1 MKIAIAQINPT
12 VGEFANNQE
21 KMLTM
26 INAAKEK
33 GGEIIVFPELVV
45 TGYPPKDL
53 LFRKDFVSLNLT
65 TAQKII
71 EESQDIAVVF
81 GYVER
86 EKKKIDH
93 PDKSF
98 TPFFPGII
106 YNSVIFAHQK
116 KILRKMRKINLPSY
130 DVFDEKRYFHPGKE
144 IKILKFQGE
153 KIGINICED
162 IWVEDGVLEK
172 QKEAGARI
180 IINISASPFYIGKYQ
195 KRKEMLSKKAR
206 KNQIYLI
213 YCNLVG
219 GQDDLIFDGGS
230 FAFAPNGQ
238 LIAWGKRFEED
249 LIIFDLKE
257 KKEKKEKEWQMEEEV
272 VEALCLG
279 LKDYLHKN
287 GFSQVC
293 LGISGGIDSAVTAT
307 LAVKAL
313 GRENVLGV
321 IMPGPYTP
329 KSSLQDARN
338 LVKNL
343 SLPCREIEI
352 NEIYKAYQ
360 KTLKKIIPKKLKK
373 GEVTWENIQA
383 RIRGNIL
390 MAISNQ
396 FGNLV
401 LSAGNKSEMA
411 VGYTTLYGDMAG
423 GLALLGDLPKGLI
436 YKIAHYLNESA
447 GKEIIP
453 KRILTKPPS
462 AELRPNQKDEDDLLP
477 YSLLDEILYLY
488 IEENLS
494 PLEIIKKGFKEKDVK
509 RVARLI
515 ARNEYK
521 RKQTPISLK
530 ITHKAFGF
538 GRRMPITNKF
548 I

>member
-12 VGEFANNQE
+12 VGEFTNNQE

-26 INAAKEK
+26 INSAKKREC
-33 GGEIIVFPELVV
+33 EIIVFPELVV

-53 LFRKDFVSLNLT
+53 LFREDFVSLNLKT
-65 TAQKII
+65 TQKII
-71 EESQDIAVVF
+71 KESQDIAIVF

-86 EKKKIDH
+86 EKRKIAH

-98 TPFFPGII
+98 TPFFPGIL

-116 KILRKMRKINLPSY
+116 RILENMRKINLPSY
-130 DVFDEKRYFHPGKE
+130 DVFDEKRYFHPGKD
-144 IKILKFQGE
+144 IKIVKFQGE

-162 IWVEDGVLEK
+162 IWIENGVLEK

-180 IINISASPFYIGKYQ
+180 IINISASPFYIGKYR
-195 KRKEMLSKKAR
+195 KRREMLSKKAI
-206 KNQIYLI
+206 KNQVYLI

-238 LIAWGKRFEED
+238 LIARGKRFEED

-257 KKEKKEKEWQMEEEV
+257 RKEEKEEEWRIEEEV

-279 LKDYLHKN
+279 LKDYLQKN

-293 LGISGGIDSAVTAT
+293 LGISGGIDSAITAA

-329 KSSLQDARN
+329 KSSRRDAE
-338 LVKNL
+338 LVIKNL
-343 SLPCREIEI
+343 GIPYWEIDI
-352 NEIYKAYQ
+352 KEIYNSYL
-360 KTLKKIIPKKLKK
+360 KTLKRFLKK
-373 GEVTWENIQA
+373 ERGIDTTWENIQA

-390 MAISNQ
+390 MAISNK

-401 LSAGNKSEMA
+401 LSTGNKSEMA

-423 GLALLGDLPKGLI
+423 GLAVLADLPKGLI
-436 YKIAHYLNESA
+436 YKIAHFLNERA
-447 GKEIIP
+447 NKEIIP
-453 KRILTKPPS
+453 KRIITKPPS
-462 AELRPNQKDEDDLLP
+462 AELRPKQRDEDDLLP
-477 YSLLDEILYLY
+477 YPLLDEILRLY

-494 PLEIIKKGFKEKDVK
+494 PTQITKMGFKEEDVE
-509 RVARLI
+509 RIVRLV

-521 RKQTPISLK
+521 RRQAPLSLK
-530 ITHKAFGF
+530 ITQKAFGF